1 MSKSKSSIL
10 HTPKSTSSTPAL
22 PAEWKNWEG
31 TFDELILES
40 GKVLAQ
46 VAPGT
51 SQPSG
56 SLVRYYQ
63 QKGVVGRGR
72 TQGRTKRFGAEELA
86 QVVGAKWL
94 AEQSIPLSL
103 AKTAVTSSP
112 ENPQPHPAQ
121 TLVAQLM
128 QSAGLGGPA
137 PSAHATVGRDAL
149 LRSALGSR
157 ALGAGLPTHSVSA
170 AFPGSTPRAMANAF
184 VPQASGLD
192 SSTPEY
198 VSLPAG
204 GTVRYALDAGTT
216 VELATDGDIKA
227 QAQALRT
234 LADQLLANLNKNSPT
249 S

>member
-1 MSKSKSSIL
+1 MSKPKSSA
-10 HTPKSTSSTPAL
+10 PQSPSSGPAL
-22 PAEWKNWEG
+22 PAEWQNWEG

-63 QKGVVGRGR
+63 QKGMVGRGR
-72 TQGRTKRFGAEELA
+72 PQGRTKRFGAEELA
-86 QVVGAKWL
+86 QVVGTKWL
-94 AEQSIPLSL
+94 AEQSIPLAL

-112 ENPQPHPAQ
+112 ENPQAHPAQ
-121 TLVAQLM
+121 SLVAQLM
-128 QSAGLGGPA
+128 QSAGLGGST
-137 PSAHATVGRDAL
+137 PSVHASAGQDSM
-149 LRSALGSR
+149 LRGALGIRSSGM
-157 ALGAGLPTHSVSA
+157 ALQQASFADLSGQ
-170 AFPGSTPRAMANAF
+170 TPLAMTNAF
-184 VPQASGLD
+184 VSQANGLD
-192 SSTPEY
+192 SSPPEY

-234 LADQLLANLNKNSPT
+234 LADQLLANLSKNSPT
-249 S
+249 P

>member
-1 MSKSKSSIL
+1 MNKPKPSPPQNPSSV
-10 HTPKSTSSTPAL
+10 PPL
-22 PAEWKNWEG
+22 PDEWQNWEG

-86 QVVGAKWL
+86 QVVSTKWL

-112 ENPQPHPAQ
+112 ENSQHHPAQ
-121 TLVAQLM
+121 ALVAQLM
-128 QSAGLGGPA
+128 QSAGLGTTTSA
-137 PSAHATVGRDAL
+137 PQSAAG
-149 LRSALGSR
+149 
-157 ALGAGLPTHSVSA
+157 GAGSLLDN
-170 AFPGSTPRAMANAF
+170 AFPMRAIGGGTSGRSPILMVGQA
-184 VPQASGLD
+184 PQAMVNSFVSQAIEPEPE
-192 SSTPEY
+192 SSPPEY

-204 GTVRYALDAGTT
+204 GTVRYALAAGTT

-234 LADQLLANLNKNSPT
+234 LADQLLANLSKNSPT
-249 S
+249 P